1 MGLTPV
7 EGLLMGTRCG
17 DVDAGALSFI
27 MEKEG
32 LDGHGLSDLINKK
45 SGVAGLVGG
54 SSDMRDLEAA
64 VEAGDERATMVLDV
78 YNYRIK
84 KYIGAYAAAWV
95 VAISWFGPVVSVK
108 PVGDTSCRL

>member
-45 SGVAGLVGG
+45 SGVAGL
-54 SSDMRDLEAA
+54 S
-64 VEAGDERATMVLDV
+64 
-78 YNYRIK
+78 
-84 KYIGAYAAAWV
+84 V
-95 VAISWFGPVVSVK
+95 VPPICVIWKQP
-108 PVGDTSCRL
+108 